1 MRMRS
6 IASRALLPG
15 LIIGTCFA
23 ANAAQPPS
31 KAKEVRLTPF
41 VLGAASSKAKPH
53 VSPKNEQQALATKR
67 YVRAGVVSMELPEDR
82 VVYMVAITNPDGST
96 RIVEEAAGS
105 TAAPAPAAPTEAKE

>member
-23 ANAAQPPS
+23 AHAAEAPS

-41 VLGAASSKAKPH
+41 VLGAANSKAKPH

-67 YVRAGVVSMELPEDR
+67 YVENGIISMELPEDR
-82 VVYMVAITNPDGST
+82 TVYLVQVRNPDGST
-96 RIVEEAAGS
+96 RIVEEMAG
-105 TAAPAPAAPTEAKE
+105 APESKAPAATEAKE

>member
-23 ANAAQPPS
+23 AQAAQPPS

-53 VSPKNEQQALATKR
+53 VSPKNEAQALATKR
-67 YVRAGVVSMELPEDR
+67 YVRAGVISMELPEDR
-82 VVYMVAITNPDGST
+82 AVNLVQLRNPDGST
-96 RIVEEAAGS
+96 RIVEEAVG
-105 TAAPAPAAPTEAKE
+105 AAAPAAPAEAKE